1 LIGFSFLGWEK
12 AENEVSSLKQQL
24 DATRQKNSILE
35 DRVGHLDG
43 ALKECVRQLR
53 QAREVQEQKIVEAVV
68 NSCREWEF
76 NKSELE
82 GKVADL
88 EAQLQTA
95 KADSA
100 ASIRF
105 DLHQRL
111 EAVKKENSSL
121 KHELQSRLEE
131 LELRIVE
138 RDLSSRAAE
147 TASKQHL
154 ESVKKVAKLEA
165 ECRRLKAMTRKTFS
179 VNDHR
184 SVTASSVYVE
194 SFTDSLSDSG
204 ERILAVQSDL
214 RKLGGWEVNE
224 CELSRFDSCSS
235 SLVMEIDQLKN
246 EKTSGKNHMVPS
258 TEINLMDDFL
268 EMERLAA
275 FPENE
280 SRSNFVREGVASDQ
294 SDVGQATVD
303 ALIQKNVELEKKLG
317 KMEFEME
324 AMIQKNSELEKKL
337 EKMEAGKVEVEMVLT
352 RYHTQLETSESRIR
366 EAELKVSEFQT
377 QLALAKKS
385 NQEAC
390 EELKASKAKK
400 EIVEST
406 LTLTQ
411 TEVEKLIS
419 KICSLEEGIQ
429 KERAL
434 SAENTIKR
442 GKLEEEL
449 LNMKQE
455 AHVQQDTEIKH
466 REVVNHNLKL
476 KQVSLLKL
484 IGNLIF

>member
-1 LIGFSFLGWEK
+1 
-12 AENEVSSLKQQL
+12 VSSLKQQL

-43 ALKECVRQLR
+43 ALKECLRQLR

-76 NKSELE
+76 KKSELE

-88 EAQLQTA
+88 EAQLQSA

-105 DLHQRL
+105 DLQQRL
-111 EAVKKENSSL
+111 EAVQKENSSL

-138 RDLSSRAAE
+138 RNLSSQAAE

-154 ESVKKVAKLEA
+154 ESVKKVAKLET

-184 SVTASSVYVE
+184 SVTASSVCVE
-194 SFTDSLSDSG
+194 SFTDSMSDSG
-204 ERILAVQSDL
+204 ERLLAVQTDL
-214 RKLGGWEVNE
+214 RKLGGWEMNE
-224 CELSRFDSCSS
+224 YEPSRFDSCSS
-235 SLVMEIDQLKN
+235 SLVMEIDQLKK
-246 EKTSGKNHMVPS
+246 EKTNGKNHMVPS

-275 FPENE
+275 FPEN
-280 SRSNFVREGVASDQ
+280 VREGVASDQ
-294 SDVGQATVD
+294 SNVDQATMEAEVE
-303 ALIQKNVELEKKLG
+303 ALIQKNVELEKKLV
-317 KMEFEME
+317 KMECEME

-352 RYHTQLETSESRIR
+352 KYHTQLETSESQIR
-366 EAELKVSEFQT
+366 EAELKVAEFQT
-377 QLALAKKS
+377 QLALAKRS

-390 EELKASKAKK
+390 EELKETKAKK

-406 LTLTQ
+406 LKLTQ

-419 KICSLEEGIQ
+419 KICSLEAEIQ

-434 SAENTIKR
+434 SAENSIKR

-449 LNMKQE
+449 LKMKQE
-455 AHVQQDTEIKH
+455 AHVQQDTEIKQ

-476 KQVSLLKL
+476 KQVSMLKL
-484 IGNLIF
+484 IRELDFLSLL